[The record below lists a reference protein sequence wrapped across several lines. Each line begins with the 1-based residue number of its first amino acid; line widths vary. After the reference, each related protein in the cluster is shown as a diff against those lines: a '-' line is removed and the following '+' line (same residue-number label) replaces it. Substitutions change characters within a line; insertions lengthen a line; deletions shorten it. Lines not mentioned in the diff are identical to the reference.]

1 MAWQLRQDP
10 RVVVLERTNI
20 RHLKSLPEPLDLAT
34 IDVSFISLELVLPP
48 VVKLLH
54 PRGEILA
61 LIKPQFE
68 ARREQVAKGG
78 VVRDRAVH
86 RLVLEKIIRRAMEEE
101 LRVRGLTPVPLRG
114 PAGNVEFFIHLGRD
128 QRLDSIHIEKAV
140 DACLSQAETI

>member
-1 MAWQLRQDP
+1 
-10 RVVVLERTNI
+10 VVVLERTNI
-20 RHLKSLPEPLDLAT
+20 RHLKSLPEPLELAT

-48 VVKLLH
+48 VVKLLQ

-68 ARREQVAKGG
+68 ARRDQVEKGG
-78 VVRDRAVH
+78 VVRDAAVH

-114 PAGNVEFFIHLGRD
+114 PAGNVEFFIHLSRD
-128 QRLDSIHIEKAV
+128 QRLDNIHIEEAL
-140 DACLSQAETI
+140 DACLGQAETI